1 MGEIAEVVNDA
12 VDRAKD
18 DESRLNTVVA
28 IAVSIVA
35 TCTALCNVK
44 DGNIVQAM
52 AQAQA
57 NAVDAWTYY
66 QSKST
71 KQNLAES
78 IADQLTIER
87 DVAGASLSPES
98 RALFDRKIAEYKAKA
113 KQYDAEKSE
122 IKQQAEGFQ
131 KQYDLL
137 NVHDDQ
143 FDMAEAGFSIAIA
156 LLGVTALTKKRWML
170 LVAGTFTAFGFVLSA
185 AGFLG
190 KDLHPDWLAKLLG

>member
-12 VDRAKD
+12 VDRAHD
-18 DESRLNTVVA
+18 HESRLNTVVA
-28 IAVSIVA
+28 IAVSITA
-35 TCTALCNVK
+35 TFTALCNVK

-71 KQNLAES
+71 KQNIAES
-78 IADQLTIER
+78 MADQLTIER
-87 DVAGASLSPES
+87 DTAASLSPEA
-98 RALFDRKIAEYKAKA
+98 RTIYDRKIVEYKAKA
-113 KQYDAEKSE
+113 KQYETEKND

-131 KQYDLL
+131 KQYDTL

-156 LLGVTALTKKRWML
+156 LFGVTALTKKRWML
-170 LVAGTFTAFGFVLSA
+170 LVAGTFAGFGFILGL

-190 KDLHPDWLAKLLG
+190 KNLHPDWLAKLLG